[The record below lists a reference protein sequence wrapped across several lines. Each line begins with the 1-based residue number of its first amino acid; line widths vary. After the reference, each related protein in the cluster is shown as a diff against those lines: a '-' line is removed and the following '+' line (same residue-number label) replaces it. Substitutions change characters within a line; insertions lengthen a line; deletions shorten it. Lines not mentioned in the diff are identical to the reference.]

1 MDGNFLQILSLL
13 SRNHESLLR
22 WMSRRTDKYTSAAIQ
37 NEILQVMAH
46 RLLRQVSHRVQNE
59 LFSIM
64 VDETTDCSTIEQCV
78 VVVRWVDEKFEPQ
91 ENFIGFYAVDATN
104 AETIVKV
111 IKDSIIRKGFFL
123 SNCRGQCYDGA
134 AVMKGVRN
142 GVAKQILD
150 EQPKAIFT
158 HCYGHSLNL
167 ACQDMVRDVK
177 LVKDALDTTL
187 ELSKL
192 LKYSAKRAAE
202 FLKIKEEIAPEEP
215 GFRTLCPTRWTV
227 RANSLYSILANYSA
241 LQASLEKFT
250 DMAKYDHEMSAR
262 CNGIG
267 YQFGSFDFLFG
278 VCLGHKV
285 LRLADNL
292 STALQKKSLS
302 ADEGQRMGADTV
314 RALEKLRSEEEF
326 EKFWKDVQS
335 KLSTVDVEEPQL
347 PRRRRAPARLHTG
360 TAAPYFP
367 STLEEVYRPVYYNAV
382 DSIIAGISDR
392 FDQPGLRQYQHLEQ
406 LLLKGASGSDFTA
419 EKDAVAE
426 LWGDELNMD
435 LLESQ
440 LHILAAHFSE
450 NNALLSSIAEYLS
463 SLPSQHFLSE
473 VVTMMKLILVAP
485 ATNAT
490 SERSFSTLRRL
501 KTYLRSTMS
510 QERLNHCAI
519 LTIMK
524 EECDGLDL
532 NNVGKDFAE
541 GHQHRMDVF
550 GKFC

>member
-1 MDGNFLQILSLL
+1 
-13 SRNHESLLR
+13 
-22 WMSRRTDKYTSAAIQ
+22 
-37 NEILQVMAH
+37 MA
-46 RLLRQVSHRVQNE
+46 
-59 LFSIM
+59 
-64 VDETTDCSTIEQCV
+64 
-78 VVVRWVDEKFEPQ
+78 
-91 ENFIGFYAVDATN
+91 
-104 AETIVKV
+104 
-111 IKDSIIRKGFFL
+111 
-123 SNCRGQCYDGA
+123 
-134 AVMKGVRN
+134 
-142 GVAKQILD
+142 
-150 EQPKAIFT
+150 
-158 HCYGHSLNL
+158 
-167 ACQDMVRDVK
+167 
-177 LVKDALDTTL
+177 
-187 ELSKL
+187 
-192 LKYSAKRAAE
+192 
-202 FLKIKEEIAPEEP
+202 
-215 GFRTLCPTRWTV
+215 
-227 RANSLYSILANYSA
+227 
-241 LQASLEKFT
+241 
-250 DMAKYDHEMSAR
+250 
-262 CNGIG
+262 
-267 YQFGSFDFLFG
+267 
-278 VCLGHKV
+278 
-285 LRLADNL
+285 
-292 STALQKKSLS
+292 
-302 ADEGQRMGADTV
+302 ADTV

-347 PRRRRAPARLHTG
+347 PRRRRAPAQHHTG

-367 STLEEVYRPVYYNAV
+367 STLEEVYRPVYYNTV
-382 DSIIAGISDR
+382 DSIIAGIKDR

-450 NNALLSSIAEYLS
+450 KDALLSSTAEYLS

-473 VVTMMKLILVAP
+473 IVTMMKLILVAP

-532 NNVGKDFAE
+532 INVGKDFGEAN
-541 GHQHRMDVF
+541 QHRMDVF